1 MNSKLN
7 GLLQVLLWFVCAFHL
22 IVGLGLNLSSGF
34 PQIMAGYYGATV
46 NWTPELLYILKP
58 VGAFMIA
65 IGIMA
70 AAAAR
75 DPLGHRS
82 IVYGLVA
89 LFVIRGLQRIAFAEE
104 IGNAVA
110 IDSTRNII
118 NAVIFL
124 LLGGVLF
131 FLYNAASKGAS
142 STP

>member
-7 GLLQVLLWFVCAFHL
+7 GLLQIFLWFICAFHV

-46 NWTPELLYILKP
+46 AWTPELLYILKP

-75 DPLGHRS
+75 DPVGHRS

-104 IGNAVA
+104 IASAVA

-131 FLYNAASKGAS
+131 FLYNAASKGAGS
-142 STP
+142 NT

>member
-7 GLLQVLLWFVCAFHL
+7 GLLQIFLWIICAFHV

-75 DPLGHRS
+75 DPVGHRS

-89 LFVIRGLQRIAFAEE
+89 LFIIRGLQRIAFAEE
-104 IGNAVA
+104 IAGAVA

-118 NAVIFL
+118 NAIIFL
-124 LLGGVLF
+124 LLGGALF
-131 FLYNAASKGAS
+131 LLYGAASKGTS
-142 STP
+142 SNP

>member
-7 GLLQVLLWFVCAFHL
+7 GLLQILLWIICAFHV
-22 IVGLGLNLSSGF
+22 IVGLGLNLSAGF

-46 NWTPELLYILKP
+46 EWTPELLYILKP

-104 IGNAVA
+104 IAGAVA

-131 FLYNAASKGAS
+131 FLYGAISKGAS
-142 STP
+142 SNP

>member
-82 IVYGLVA
+82 IVFGLVA

-104 IGNAVA
+104 IGNAVG
-110 IDSTRNII
+110 IESTRNII
-118 NAVIFL
+118 NAVVFL

-131 FLYNAASKGAS
+131 FLYNAASKRAS
-142 STP
+142 STS